1 MFGYKYIKTNP
12 TTYVIRYKNG
22 RPVLEGTGLSFFYFS
37 PNSSLVAVPLE
48 SVDASFMF
56 TDVSADFQTVTIQGQ
71 ATYRVQDPKTLAS
84 MLNFTLQPK
93 GVGYVSDDPTKLPQR
108 VVNTVQV
115 QVKSVVQKLAL
126 QDLLRSI
133 ETVAAAVRTGLE
145 SAGTL
150 QALGVQINDL
160 SILAIKPTPETAR
173 ALEARMRES
182 ILKDADDAI
191 YIRRNSAIEQE
202 RGIKENELKTEIAV
216 EEKKRQIREA
226 QMDAERAVLEKR
238 QQIERQE
245 MAGKVEVEKQNREL
259 VELSTENARREAD
272 AKAYGIETS
281 VKALGSVDPK
291 VLQALSLSGSSDPGM
306 MIALAFQELAG
317 NAARIGELNVSPD
330 LLRQLMVKRAA

>member
-22 RPVLEGTGLSFFYFS
+22 RPVREGTGLSFFYFS

-84 MLNFTLQPK
+84 MLNFTLQPR

-108 VVNTVQV
+108 VVNAVQV

-133 ETVAAAVRTGLE
+133 EAVAAAVRIGLE
-145 SAGTL
+145 GAGTL
-150 QALGVQINDL
+150 QALGVQITDL

-173 ALEARMRES
+173 ALEARMREA

-291 VLQALSLSGSSDPGM
+291 VLQALSLNSSSDPAM

-330 LLRQLMVKRAA
+330 LLRQLMVKRTA

>member
-1 MFGYKYIKTNP
+1 MFGFQYIKTNP
-12 TTYVIRYKNG
+12 TTYVIQYKNG
-22 RPVLEGTGLSFFYFS
+22 KAVREGAGLSFFYFA

-56 TDVSADFQTVTIQGQ
+56 TDVSADFQAVSVQGQ
-71 ATYRVQDPKTLAS
+71 ATYRIQDPKTLAA
-84 MLNFTLQPK
+84 MMNFTLQPK
-93 GVGYVSDDPTKLPQR
+93 GAGYVSDDPAKVPPR
-108 VVNTVQV
+108 VVNAVQV
-115 QVKSVVQKLAL
+115 QVKSVVQKLPL

-133 ETVAAAVRTGLE
+133 ETVAAAVREGLQNT
-145 SAGTL
+145 GTL
-150 QALGVQINDL
+150 QALGIEVTDL

-173 ALEARMRES
+173 ALEARVRET

-191 YIRRNSAIEQE
+191 YARRNAAIEQE
-202 RGIKENELKTEIAV
+202 RGIKENELKTEVAV

-259 VELSTENARREAD
+259 VELAAENAKRQAD

-281 VKALGSVDPK
+281 MKALGNVDPK
-291 VLQALSLSGSSDPGM
+291 VLQALALGNSADPATL
-306 MIALAFQELAG
+306 IALAFQGLAD
-317 NAARIGELNVSPD
+317 NAERIGELNISPD
-330 LLRQLMVKRAA
+330 LLRQVMTAKKA